1 MIVGYG
7 SIEVGSK
14 DQFDTAVDKLALL
27 HFHGKLDQ
35 TPKLKFWLEGQ
46 MLERDLPIES
56 SPGVE
61 LKDMS
66 PELAAQ
72 LTPSPQ
78 KPEPSSVALRDASL
92 TRYGALTPLPGTRR
106 EVQGIYQVLTGKAYA
121 QHADDPVMVLL
132 GEDAT
137 GQRLAEAAKGT
148 RYLHLATH
156 GLVEPG
162 ANAIYSSVVLSQPL
176 VITPQD
182 TGLLTLQDLF
192 DHWWGRLDGTELV
205 VLSAC
210 DSQGLD
216 AQGTNAR
223 GGEGVFGLPW
233 GFMYAGSPA
242 VVASL
247 WEVQDASTAE
257 LMQKFYADL
266 RAAPGTNKLSAFT
279 AARKQLKL
287 DYPEPF
293 FWAPFIYL
301 GDPN

>member
-1 MIVGYG
+1 
-7 SIEVGSK
+7 
-14 DQFDTAVDKLALL
+14 
-27 HFHGKLDQ
+27 
-35 TPKLKFWLEGQ
+35 
-46 MLERDLPIES
+46 
-56 SPGVE
+56 
-61 LKDMS
+61 
-66 PELAAQ
+66 
-72 LTPSPQ
+72 
-78 KPEPSSVALRDASL
+78 
-92 TRYGALTPLPGTRR
+92 
-106 EVQGIYQVLTGKAYA
+106 VQGIHKVLTAGPEVR
-121 QHADDPVMVLL
+121 QNPDPVVVLL

-156 GLVEPG
+156 GLVQPG
-162 ANAIYSSVVLSQPL
+162 QNAIYSSVVLTQPN

-182 TGLLTLQDLF
+182 TGMLTLQDLF
-192 DHWWGRLDGTELV
+192 DNWWGRLDGTELV

-216 AQGTNAR
+216 EAGTNAR
-223 GGEGVFGLPW
+223 GSEGVFGLPW

-257 LMQKFYADL
+257 LMQKFYGDL
-266 RAAPGTNKLSAFT
+266 RTSPQTNKLAAFA
-279 AARKQLKL
+279 AARKELKR